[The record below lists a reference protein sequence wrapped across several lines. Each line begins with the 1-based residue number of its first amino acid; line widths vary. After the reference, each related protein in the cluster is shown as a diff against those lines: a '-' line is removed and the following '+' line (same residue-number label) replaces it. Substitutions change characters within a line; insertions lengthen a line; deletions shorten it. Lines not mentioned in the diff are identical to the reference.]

1 MNFAAKKKGADMAGK
16 PKPMSQIK
24 QLMILHSQGKG
35 KKTIARI
42 LRTSKNTV
50 KTYLEKLEALQ
61 DPSKGKGWTIG
72 ELIRLEDPVLEAKF
86 HAGNPAY
93 KKDGRYEDFKSRL
106 PYFLSELKRVGVT
119 KQLLW
124 EEYRQQ
130 FPQGYSH
137 SQFCF
142 HLQQQQIA
150 SRPSMVLQH
159 QPADKLYIDFAGKKL
174 HYTDKDT
181 GEIIKCE
188 VFIACLSYS
197 DYAFAMAVKS
207 QTIGNFLHALSCCL
221 VELGGVPRA
230 LVPDNLKAAVTKVSR
245 YEPDINR
252 GLEDFANHYGTTV
265 VPARVGKPKDKALVE
280 NQVRLIYNRVYAQL
294 RNMQFFDLTTL
305 NEAIRE
311 KVKAHNQTRMQQ
323 KPYCREERFLAEE
336 KKGLAPLPE
345 QKYELKSYTEL
356 TVAKNNHIQLYEDKH
371 YYSVPYRIIGQKV
384 KVIYT
389 RNMVYIYHKG
399 KKVAAHIRSYV
410 AGGYTTVKEHL
421 CSHHQYYKDRSP
433 RYYIKQAQRKSS
445 SLHQL
450 IALIFT
456 QDRYPEQLYKT
467 CDGLFSLY
475 RKTEPERFEKACQ
488 MAIEYQNYSYKFILN
503 LLQNRITESQQEHL
517 APKDLPKHENLRGKQ
532 YYQEQ
537 IPFKHN

>member
-24 QLMILHSQGKG
+24 QLMILHRQGKG

-42 LRTSKNTV
+42 LETSKNTV
-50 KTYLEKLEALQ
+50 KTYLEKLEVLQ
-61 DPSKGKGWTIG
+61 NPSKGKGWTID

-119 KQLLW
+119 KKLLW
-124 EEYRQQ
+124 EEYRQE

-142 HLQQQQIA
+142 HLQQQQVA
-150 SRPSMVLQH
+150 SRPSMVLLH
-159 QPADKLYIDFAGKKL
+159 QPADKLYMDFAGKKL

-188 VFIACLSYS
+188 VFVACLPYS
-197 DYAFAMAVKS
+197 DYAFAMAVKG
-207 QTIGNFLHALSCCL
+207 QTIGDFLHALSGCL
-221 VELGGVPRA
+221 TELGGVPRA
-230 LVPDNLKAAVTKVSR
+230 LVPDNLKAAVTKASR

-252 GLEDFANHYGTTV
+252 GLEDFSNHYGTTV

-305 NEAIRE
+305 NEAIRQ

-323 KPYCREERFLAEE
+323 RPYCREERFLAEE
-336 KKGLAPLPE
+336 KKGLSPLPE

-356 TVAKNNHIQLYEDKH
+356 TVAKNNHLQLYEDKH
-371 YYSVPYRIIGQKV
+371 YYSVPYRLIGQKV

-399 KKVAAHIRSYV
+399 KQVAAHIRSYV
-410 AGGYTTVKEHL
+410 AGKYTTVKEHL
-421 CSHHQYYKDRSP
+421 CSHHQHYKDRSP
-433 RYYIKQAQRKSS
+433 QYYINQAERKSV
-445 SLHQL
+445 SLHRL
-450 IALIFT
+450 ITLIFT

-467 CDGLFSLY
+467 CDGLFRLY
-475 RKTEPERFEKACQ
+475 RRTEPERFEKACQ
-488 MAIEYQNYSYKFILN
+488 IAIEHQNYSYRFVLN
-503 LLQNRITESQQEHL
+503 LLQNRITESQGEFASQ
-517 APKDLPKHENLRGKQ
+517 KNLPKHKNLRGKE
-532 YYQEQ
+532 YYQQQ